1 MVLINPSCHQ
11 LGEGEDSMINHR
23 SRWTLQEIR
32 YIESHY
38 GSTKTRDIAK
48 KLGRT
53 ATAIRL
59 QAQKL
64 GCNKSKKPLWREDE
78 KERIIVSYTHGEGI
92 ASLEKALPHRSR
104 QAIFAMAESMGLR
117 SQRRWRQWEIDL
129 LRAHYDQ
136 MGTKIIKQLNHRTQ
150 DGVRQKAR
158 SLGLVYKH
166 NGAAQHI

>member
-1 MVLINPSCHQ
+1 
-11 LGEGEDSMINHR
+11 MINHR

-38 GSTKTRDIAK
+38 GSTKTQDIAK

-64 GCNKSKKPLWREDE
+64 GCNQSKKPLWREDE
-78 KERIIVSYTHGEGI
+78 KAIITVSYTQGEGI
-92 ASLEKALPHRSR
+92 ATLEKALPHRSR

-129 LRAHYDQ
+129 LRAHYYQ
-136 MGTKIIKQLNHRTQ
+136 MGTKIIKQLNNRTQ
-150 DGVRQKAR
+150 DSVRQKAR
-158 SLGLVYKH
+158 SLGLVYTGDCQFKRLKD
-166 NGAAQHI
+166 